1 MRAGASARAA
11 LARARRL
18 MESMTSY
25 EWLGYC
31 DELELFEAGIVDV
44 PAVIEP
50 GDRVTFLDAGKAK
63 SGRVLA
69 NTGSGSYIKPDN
81 QDSEGAM
88 IRAAISSDGNGG
100 SAIVAQEHVEPPVL
114 HEAGTY
120 IERLAP
126 GRPGGSRPFG
136 MTGIDMPRFMDAYL
150 VAGPTIDAAP
160 VRWSARPATS

>member
-25 EWLGYC
+25 EWLAYC

-50 GDRVTFLDAGKAK
+50 GDRVTFLDARNPK

-69 NTGSGSYIKPDN
+69 NTGSGIHITPD
-81 QDSEGAM
+81 DGGP
-88 IRAAISSDGNGG
+88 IVRATIGSADGG
-100 SAIVAQEHVEPPVL
+100 SAIIAREQVDLPAL
-114 HEAGTY
+114 REAAAY
-120 IERLAP
+120 IEQLGPRKPVAP
-126 GRPGGSRPFG
+126 SVRRRRRAETDGPNSAASASAGSP
-136 MTGIDMPRFMDAYL
+136 M
-150 VAGPTIDAAP
+150 
-160 VRWSARPATS
+160 